1 MKIVVAGAGKVGSSL
16 VSQLVNEGHEIT
28 VVDRDTDVLEETM
41 QMYDV
46 IGVQG
51 NAASMEALEE
61 AGIRTADLLIAA
73 TDRDEV
79 NLLSCLTAH
88 GLNPDLHTI
97 GRIRDKD
104 YRAQAYQ
111 MRDYFAL
118 NYVINPE
125 HEAAIEMRRLLNFPG
140 FLGLETFAKGNVEI
154 AVLKIGESSALNGI
168 KLSGMNDI
176 VHCHVL
182 VCAVQRNGECI
193 IPDGNFVLRNN
204 DLIYV
209 TASSSNL
216 SVLLKNLG
224 IITRKVRSVLIAGG
238 SLISYYLAKELESS
252 GISST
257 IVEAKRERCEEL
269 AMLLP
274 NTRIIVGDASSQA
287 FLDSVGIDDFDA
299 MVTLTGLDE
308 LNIVISLYGNS
319 RKVPHLITKLS
330 HAENNRMLDS
340 LPLGS
345 VIAPKELV
353 CSSIVRYVRAMQNKE
368 GAAITIH
375 RIADGQGEAIEFNV
389 DEDTKYLG
397 VPLKDMN
404 LKPNVLIASI
414 TDGMNTEISTGNSKF
429 KVGDNVIVVTNKTTS
444 IRQLNDIFEA

>member
-28 VVDRDTDVLEETM
+28 VVDRNTDVLEETM

-154 AVLKIGESSALNGI
+154 AVLKIGEDSALNGI

-257 IVEAKRERCEEL
+257 IVEAKRQRCEEL

-389 DEDTKYLG
+389 DKDTKYLG

-444 IRQLNDIFEA
+444 IRQLNDIFED

>member
-1 MKIVVAGAGKVGSSL
+1 
-16 VSQLVNEGHEIT
+16 
-28 VVDRDTDVLEETM
+28 
-41 QMYDV
+41 
-46 IGVQG
+46 
-51 NAASMEALEE
+51 
-61 AGIRTADLLIAA
+61 
-73 TDRDEV
+73 
-79 NLLSCLTAH
+79 
-88 GLNPDLHTI
+88 
-97 GRIRDKD
+97 
-104 YRAQAYQ
+104 
-111 MRDYFAL
+111 
-118 NYVINPE
+118 
-125 HEAAIEMRRLLNFPG
+125 
-140 FLGLETFAKGNVEI
+140 
-154 AVLKIGESSALNGI
+154 
-168 KLSGMNDI
+168 
-176 VHCHVL
+176 
-182 VCAVQRNGECI
+182 
-193 IPDGNFVLRNN
+193 
-204 DLIYV
+204 
-209 TASSSNL
+209 
-216 SVLLKNLG
+216 
-224 IITRKVRSVLIAGG
+224 
-238 SLISYYLAKELESS
+238 
-252 GISST
+252 
-257 IVEAKRERCEEL
+257 
-269 AMLLP
+269 MLLP

-389 DEDTKYLG
+389 DKDTKYLG

-444 IRQLNDIFEA
+444 IRQLNDIFED

>member
-257 IVEAKRERCEEL
+257 IVEAKRQRCEEL

-389 DEDTKYLG
+389 DEDTKHLG
-397 VPLKDMN
+397 MPLKDMN

-444 IRQLNDIFEA
+444 IRQLNDIFED

>member
-28 VVDRDTDVLEETM
+28 VVDRNTDVLEETM

-104 YRAQAYQ
+104 YRAQAYKL
-111 MRDYFAL
+111 RDYFAL

-154 AVLKIGESSALNGI
+154 AVLKIGEDSALNGI

-257 IVEAKRERCEEL
+257 IVEAKRQRCEEL

-389 DEDTKYLG
+389 DKDTKYLG

-444 IRQLNDIFEA
+444 IRQLNDIFED